1 MSTTTFEGEVSR
13 RLREDA
19 MEITRSLEEFM
30 NNRVEVLGQQQDAM
44 GRFDMEMAQI
54 AGEFEEKDEDGAPK
68 VDHNVMRHLNI
79 TKKAAESEDY
89 HEFERLR
96 EVSETQSI
104 YGMHPWDPN
113 YVDEPE
119 KQEFDKGLVPKAP
132 MPDQSQKAFL
142 REKLFSLMDD
152 SRMEGK

>member
-89 HEFERLR
+89 HEFD
-96 EVSETQSI
+96 VSFVNLKRKGGAPLQFIFSI
-104 YGMHPWDPN
+104 FFS
-113 YVDEPE
+113 VD
-119 KQEFDKGLVPKAP
+119 A
-132 MPDQSQKAFL
+132 S
-142 REKLFSLMDD
+142 
-152 SRMEGK
+152 